1 MATCKQMQ
9 SLLETRALDAAFAR
23 VYTPAQYEEQYA
35 RFLAVLKDFGVRFDP
50 QQQREVA
57 LFSAPGRSEVGGNHT
72 DHNHGK
78 VLAAGISLDAV
89 AAASKNNDGAVRIK
103 SAGYPMDVVS
113 CDDLEIHPQEFGK
126 SVALLRGMLA
136 RFVQLGYKIGGFDA
150 TTASKVLSGSGLS
163 SSAAFEVLI
172 GTMINE
178 MYNGGA
184 VSPVEIAKIAQYAEN
199 VYFNKPCG
207 LLDQMACSV
216 GGFVSIDFA
225 DPENP
230 VINKVDFD
238 FSASGYSLVIVDTLG
253 SHSGLT
259 DDYASIRAEME
270 AVAGFFGKKVLR
282 EVTKADVLN
291 NAAAI
296 AKVTGERAVLR
307 ALHFFGENERVDSE
321 VAALQSGAFDRFLSL
336 VIESGRSSYMYN
348 QNVFTS
354 KFPTR
359 QPLSLALAVSED
371 LLAGKGAWR
380 VHGGGFA
387 GTIQAFVPD
396 ALLAAYIEAMQAL
409 FSKDA
414 CYVLQIRPFGGVKIY

>member
-1 MATCKQMQ
+1 MAQFTQMQ
-9 SLLETRALDAAFAR
+9 SLLETKALDAAFAK
-23 VYTPAQYEEQYA
+23 VYTPAQYDEQYA
-35 RFLAVLKDFGVRFDP
+35 RFLAVLADFGEKFDKAKT
-50 QQQREVA
+50 REVA
-57 LFSAPGRSEVGGNHT
+57 LSSAPGRSEVGGNHT

-89 AAASKNNDGAVRIK
+89 AAASKNNEGTVRIK

-113 CDDLEIHPQEFGK
+113 CADLAVRTSEYGK
-126 SVALLRGMLA
+126 SASLVRGMLS

-150 TTASKVLSGSGLS
+150 ATASKVLSGSGLS

-178 MYNGGA
+178 LYNDGA

-238 FSASGYSLVIVDTLG
+238 FAACGYSLVIVDTLG

-259 DDYASIRAEME
+259 DDYAAIRAEME
-270 AVAGFFGKKVLR
+270 AVAAFFGKKVLR
-282 EVTKADVLN
+282 EVTKEDVLS

-296 AKVTGERAVLR
+296 AKATSERAVLR
-307 ALHFFGENERVDSE
+307 ALHYFGENERVDAE
-321 VAALQSGAFDRFLSL
+321 VAALQSGNFERFLSL

-354 KFPTR
+354 KFPTT
-359 QPLSLALAVSED
+359 QPLSLALAVSEE

-396 ALLAAYIEAMQAL
+396 ALLASYIEAMKAL
-409 FSKDA
+409 FSEDA

>member
-1 MATCKQMQ
+1 MALFTQMQ
-9 SLLETRALDAAFAR
+9 SLLETKALDDAFSN
-23 VYTPAQYEEQYA
+23 VYTPAQYDEQYA
-35 RFLAVLKDFGVRFDP
+35 RFLAVLKDFGEKFDKDK
-50 QQQREVA
+50 QRDVV

-89 AAASKNNDGAVRIK
+89 AAASKNDDGAVRVK

-113 CDDLEIHPQEFGK
+113 CDDLDVHPEEYGK
-126 SVALLRGMLA
+126 SVSLVRGMLS
-136 RFVQLGYKIGGFDA
+136 RFVQLGYKVGGFDA
-150 TTASKVLSGSGLS
+150 ATASKVLSGSGLS
-163 SSAAFEVLI
+163 SSAAFEVLL
-172 GTMINE
+172 GTIINE
-178 MYNGGA
+178 LFNDGA

-216 GGFVSIDFA
+216 GGFVAIDFA

-230 VINKVDFD
+230 VIRKVDFD
-238 FSASGYSLVIVDTLG
+238 FSASGYSLVIVDTRG

-259 DDYASIRAEME
+259 DDYAAIRAEME
-270 AVAGFFGKKVLR
+270 SVAAFFGKKVLR
-282 EVTKADVLN
+282 EVTKADVLA

-296 AKVTGERAVLR
+296 AKQTSERAVLR
-307 ALHFFGENERVDSE
+307 ALHFFGENARVDAE
-321 VAALQSGAFDRFLSL
+321 VAALQAGDFDRFLSL
-336 VIESGRSSYMYN
+336 IVESGRSSYMYN

-354 KFPTR
+354 KFPCQ
-359 QPLSLALAVSED
+359 QPLSLALAVSEE
-371 LLAGKGAWR
+371 LLSGKGAWR

-396 ALLAAYIEAMQAL
+396 AVLAAYISAMEAL
-409 FSKDA
+409 FGKDA
-414 CYVLQIRPFGGVKIY
+414 CYVLQIRPFGGVRIY

>member
-1 MATCKQMQ
+1 MAQFKQMQ
-9 SLLETRALDAAFAR
+9 SLLETKALDAAFAK
-23 VYTPAQYEEQYA
+23 VYTEAQYDEQYA
-35 RFLAVLKDFGVRFDP
+35 RFLAVLADFGDKFDKAKA
-50 QQQREVA
+50 RDVS

-78 VLAAGISLDAV
+78 VLAAGISLDAIAV
-89 AAASKNNDGAVRIK
+89 AGKNNEGTVRIK

-113 CDDLEIHPQEFGK
+113 CADLAVRESEYGK
-126 SVALLRGMLA
+126 SSALVRGMLS

-150 TTASKVLSGSGLS
+150 ATASKVLSGSGLS
-163 SSAAFEVLI
+163 SSAAFEVLV

-178 MYNGGA
+178 LYNGGA

-238 FSASGYSLVIVDTLG
+238 FSSCGYSLVIVDTLG

-259 DDYASIRAEME
+259 DDYAAIRSEME
-270 AVAGFFGKKVLR
+270 SVAGFFGKKVLR
-282 EVTKADVLN
+282 EVTKEDVLA
-291 NAAAI
+291 NAAEI
-296 AKVTGERAVLR
+296 AKATSERAVLR
-307 ALHFFGENERVDSE
+307 ALHFFGENDRVDAE
-321 VAALQSGAFDRFLSL
+321 VAALQSADIERFLSL

-359 QPLSLALAVSED
+359 QPLSLALCVSEE

-396 ALLAAYIEAMQAL
+396 SLLEAYIGAMQSL
-409 FSKDA
+409 FSADA

>member
-1 MATCKQMQ
+1 MAQFTQMQ
-9 SLLETRALDAAFAR
+9 TMLETKSLNEAFAK
-23 VYTPAQYEEQYA
+23 VYTPAQYDEQYA
-35 RFLAVLKDFGVRFDP
+35 RFLAVLADFNDKFDKDK
-50 QQQREVA
+50 QRDVT

-78 VLAAGISLDAV
+78 VLAAGISLDAIAV
-89 AAASKNNDGAVRIK
+89 ASKNSDGTVRIK

-113 CDDLEIHPQEFGK
+113 CDDLAIREQEYGK
-126 SVALLRGMLA
+126 SVSLLRGMLS

-150 TTASKVLSGSGLS
+150 ATASKVLSGSGLS

-178 MYNGGA
+178 LYNDGA

-199 VYFNKPCG
+199 VYFGKPCG

-216 GGFVSIDFA
+216 GGFVAIDFA
-225 DPENP
+225 DPEDP
-230 VINKVDFD
+230 VIEKVDFD
-238 FSASGYSLVIVDTLG
+238 FAKNGYSLVIVDTLG

-259 DDYASIRAEME
+259 DDYAAIRSEME
-270 AVAGFFGKKVLR
+270 AVAHFFGKNVLR
-282 EVTKADVLN
+282 EVTKEDVLS

-296 AKVTGERAVLR
+296 AKQTGERAVLR
-307 ALHFFGENERVDSE
+307 ALHYFGENDRVDAL
-321 VAALQSGAFDRFLSL
+321 VAALQSGRIDEFLSL
-336 VIESGRSSYMYN
+336 IIESGRSSYMYN

-354 KFPTR
+354 KFPCR
-359 QPLSLALAVSED
+359 QPLSLALAVSEE
-371 LLAGKGAWR
+371 LLKGKGAWR

-396 ALLAAYIEAMQAL
+396 DLLPTYIASMKAL
-409 FSKDA
+409 FSEDA
-414 CYVLQIRPFGGVKIY
+414 CYVLQIRPFGGVKIF

>member
-103 SAGYPMDVVS
+103 SAGYPMDVVA

-259 DDYASIRAEME
+259 DDYAAIRAEME

>member
-1 MATCKQMQ
+1 
-9 SLLETRALDAAFAR
+9 
-23 VYTPAQYEEQYA
+23 
-35 RFLAVLKDFGVRFDP
+35 
-50 QQQREVA
+50 
-57 LFSAPGRSEVGGNHT
+57 
-72 DHNHGK
+72 
-78 VLAAGISLDAV
+78 
-89 AAASKNNDGAVRIK
+89 
-103 SAGYPMDVVS
+103 
-113 CDDLEIHPQEFGK
+113 
-126 SVALLRGMLA
+126 
-136 RFVQLGYKIGGFDA
+136 
-150 TTASKVLSGSGLS
+150 
-163 SSAAFEVLI
+163 
-172 GTMINE
+172 MINE
-178 MYNGGA
+178 LYNGGA

-238 FSASGYSLVIVDTLG
+238 FSSCGYSLVIVDTLG

-259 DDYASIRAEME
+259 DDYAAIRSEME
-270 AVAGFFGKKVLR
+270 SVAGFFGKKVLR
-282 EVTKADVLN
+282 EITKEDVLA
-291 NAAAI
+291 NAAEI
-296 AKVTGERAVLR
+296 AKAPSERAVLR
-307 ALHFFGENERVDSE
+307 ALHFFGENDRVDAE
-321 VAALQSGAFDRFLSL
+321 VAALQSADIERFLSL

-359 QPLSLALAVSED
+359 QPLSLALCVSEE

-396 ALLAAYIEAMQAL
+396 SLLATYIETMQAL
-409 FSKDA
+409 FSEDA